1 MSVSEFRH
9 PNGDQALPQI
19 LIHTKDS
26 STLEERPLGDGSE
39 ELGPGLSRVG
49 LGQRAFSDV
58 DCNVF
63 AKHFCRLVKETD

>member
-39 ELGPGLSRVG
+39 ELGPGLCLSFWNSVKGCFQSR
-49 LGQRAFSDV
+49 
-58 DCNVF
+58 
-63 AKHFCRLVKETD
+63 